1 MNTPGTAATTTRRQW
16 KRWSEQRRS
25 TEKKTPQGRSTEKK
39 TPRAAPAA
47 AHPPAVRRS
56 CRPWPDPPAPG
67 RAGRARH
74 RTAASCAIA
83 PAPAGPGRATAAH
96 QHVGAL
102 PRDAPPSPP
111 PPPPPPPSHKC
122 FRPVR
127 QRPSQQRTRLAAA
140 PLPPLP
146 PGGSVWEKGRGR
158 PRHTRRCRTVA
169 ARRAQRCVVASPP
182 SLFAPR
188 TWGRCVSRGRSVSER
203 AQKRD
208 QVAGFLPPSP
218 LEGEQKTKPSCS
230 LEELH
235 LVQLFIFVC
244 KKCV

>member
-1 MNTPGTAATTTRRQW
+1 M
-16 KRWSEQRRS
+16 
-25 TEKKTPQGRSTEKK
+25 
-39 TPRAAPAA
+39 
-47 AHPPAVRRS
+47 
-56 CRPWPDPPAPG
+56 
-67 RAGRARH
+67 
-74 RTAASCAIA
+74 
-83 PAPAGPGRATAAH
+83 
-96 QHVGAL
+96 
-102 PRDAPPSPP
+102 
-111 PPPPPPPSHKC
+111 
-122 FRPVR
+122 
-127 QRPSQQRTRLAAA
+127 
-140 PLPPLP
+140 
-146 PGGSVWEKGRGR
+146 WEKGRGR

>member
-1 MNTPGTAATTTRRQW
+1 MGEGTGSAAT
-16 KRWSEQRRS
+16 
-25 TEKKTPQGRSTEKK
+25 
-39 TPRAAPAA
+39 
-47 AHPPAVRRS
+47 H
-56 CRPWPDPPAPG
+56 
-67 RAGRARH
+67 
-74 RTAASCAIA
+74 AS
-83 PAPAGPGRATAAH
+83 
-96 QHVGAL
+96 L
-102 PRDAPPSPP
+102 P
-111 PPPPPPPSHKC
+111 HC
-122 FRPVR
+122 
-127 QRPSQQRTRLAAA
+127 
-140 PLPPLP
+140 
-146 PGGSVWEKGRGR
+146 
-158 PRHTRRCRTVA
+158 CCA
-169 ARRAQRCVVASPP
+169 ARSCVVANPP